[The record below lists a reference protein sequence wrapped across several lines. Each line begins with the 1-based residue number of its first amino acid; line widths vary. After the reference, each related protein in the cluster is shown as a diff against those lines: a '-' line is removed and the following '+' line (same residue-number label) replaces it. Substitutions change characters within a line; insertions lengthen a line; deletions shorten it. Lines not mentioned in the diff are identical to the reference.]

1 VTSYTRV
8 ISVNSVLSVVLSVL
22 RLNRLLRAYTV
33 IKVVGYKHKKAQL
46 FGAPSAVL
54 QCYYISLAQV
64 SSVIRMVVRAVG
76 QFTRL
81 MRLMRLMRHARVDK

>member
-22 RLNRLLRAYTV
+22 RLVRL
-33 IKVVGYKHKKAQL
+33 HKKAQS
-46 FGAPSAVL
+46 FGAPSAVF
-54 QCYYISLAQV
+54 QCYNIRLAQV

-81 MRLMRLMRHARVDK
+81 MRLMREARVVK